1 MHKAM
6 SGLAERTLGAA
17 VKRATPCYVLSGE
30 RRLVT
35 ITQPH
40 ILNTQIKMAV
50 RRSRWGG
57 VLLAGGACKVIDLQI
72 TQRTRKRAEDWKKH
86 FLII

>member
-30 RRLVT
+30 RRAAARDNYSAA
-35 ITQPH
+35 H
-40 ILNTQIKMAV
+40 FKHADKN
-50 RRSRWGG
+50 GG
-57 VLLAGGACKVIDLQI
+57 EE
-72 TQRTRKRAEDWKKH
+72 T
-86 FLII
+86 